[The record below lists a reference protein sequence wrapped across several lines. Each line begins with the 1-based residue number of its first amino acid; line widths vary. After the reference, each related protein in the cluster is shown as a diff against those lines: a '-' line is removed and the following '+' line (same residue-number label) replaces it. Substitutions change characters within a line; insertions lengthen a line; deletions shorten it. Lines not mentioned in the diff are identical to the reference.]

1 MKISAP
7 EGKFLQIQILQ
18 NAIVRSPECEKDY
31 LRVLDGP
38 NQMYG
43 PLPGEFHELIYKKS
57 ISGTNNTTWLTE
69 LIIDGHTVNQKYWT
83 EQKKTDIRLIR
94 NIGRN

>member
-43 PLPGEFHELIYKKS
+43 PLPGEFHELNYKKVYPVH
-57 ISGTNNTTWLTE
+57 TT
-69 LIIDGHTVNQKYWT
+69 QS
-83 EQKKTDIRLIR
+83 IR
-94 NIGRN
+94 NIRRN